1 MNTITTALVLSA
13 AMGSAVVGG
22 IFFAFS
28 NFVMGALA
36 RIPAPEGIRAMQS
49 INVVVLNRGF
59 LSVFAGTAL
68 LFLVLGILGV
78 VQWGSEHGPY
88 LLGASVAYLA
98 GTWLVTIAGNVPLND
113 RLARQ
118 APEAEPAEQEWQH
131 YLERWTRLNSQRTG
145 AAILASMLLL
155 MAFVL

>member
-1 MNTITTALVLSA
+1 MNTLTTVLVVA
-13 AMGSAVVGG
+13 AATGSAVVGG

-36 RIPAPEGIRAMQS
+36 RVPAPEGIRAMQS
-49 INVVVLNRGF
+49 VNVVVLNPGF

-68 LFLVLGILGV
+68 LFLVLGILGL
-78 VQWGSEHGPY
+78 VQWGSGHGPY
-88 LLGASVAYLA
+88 LLGAAVAYLV

-113 RLARQ
+113 HLAQ
-118 APEAEPAEQEWQH
+118 QMPESEPAEQAWQQ

-145 AAILASMLLL
+145 AAILASVLLL
-155 MAFVL
+155 LALVL